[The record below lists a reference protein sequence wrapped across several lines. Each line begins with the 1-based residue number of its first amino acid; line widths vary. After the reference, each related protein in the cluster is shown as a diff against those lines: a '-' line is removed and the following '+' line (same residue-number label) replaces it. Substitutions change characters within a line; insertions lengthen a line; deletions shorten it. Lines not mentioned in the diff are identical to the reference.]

1 MEIHQDIEDE
11 DYKAYLIAWKRFIRV
26 QEVERLSNEDIMTL
40 SKYHIMEPNAIPK
53 PKYKYPP
60 VIFMILDDL
69 IGSNECFRKDN
80 SLISNLMIKH
90 RHLGIN
96 LIFTT
101 QNPRVFRTL

>member
-1 MEIHQDIEDE
+1 MVV
-11 DYKAYLIAWKRFIRV
+11 LLFNV
-26 QEVERLSNEDIMTL
+26 VNPLTF
-40 SKYHIMEPNAIPK
+40 K

-69 IGSNECFRKDN
+69 IGSIECFRKGN

-96 LIFTT
+96 LIF
-101 QNPRVFRTL
+101 PVEGYRARVAARQAAARSVAAG